1 MRSSDYL
8 KEEQMTQKQPKIIED
23 QLKFFNENA
32 VLEKPELTTPF
43 FRKYANKELSS
54 GFLWM
59 GDKKHI
65 LDYGCGTGTSIEAFS
80 KVNPGGNY
88 SFVGIDISDVAIQRV
103 KQNYPD
109 FTFFTIENNKI
120 PQLADGSVD
129 GAYLLHVLHHSHE
142 HEAIFREIYSKLG
155 NGGKFFLSD
164 LSSNN
169 PIIKF
174 FRHMFVLSP
183 RFVKRRFSDD
193 LVVDGAI
200 PEKYKVDPEAVVA
213 KLKEVGFTV
222 QEIGYGHLGLFCFVW
237 LDRFL
242 PLSQFRP
249 FHALYS
255 ALGNAEQRMLKH
267 KLFKNKAEVFYIK
280 CIK

>member
-1 MRSSDYL
+1 
-8 KEEQMTQKQPKIIED
+8 MTQKQPKIVED

-32 VLEKPELTTPF
+32 VLEKPELTAPIF
-43 FRKYANKELSS
+43 LEYANKEQAD
-54 GFLWM
+54 GFGWL

-80 KVNPGGNY
+80 KVNPGGNH
-88 SFVGIDISDVAIQRV
+88 SFVGVDISDVAIQRV
-103 KQNYPD
+103 KQSYPS
-109 FTFFTIENNKI
+109 FTFYTIENNKI
-120 PQLADGSVD
+120 PQLPDGSVD

-155 NGGKFFLSD
+155 KGGKFFLSD

-169 PIIKF
+169 PIIKS
-174 FRHMFVLSP
+174 FRSLFVLSP

-193 LVVDGAI
+193 LVVNGGI
-200 PEKYKVDPEAVVA
+200 PEKYKVDPETVVA
-213 KLKEVGFTV
+213 ELKEAGFTI

-237 LDRFL
+237 LDRFV
-242 PLSQFRP
+242 PLSRFRL
-249 FHALYS
+249 FRSLYS
-255 ALGNAEQRMLKH
+255 ALGDVEQTLLKYNF
-267 KLFKNKAEVFYIK
+267 FKKKAEVFFIK